1 METDWEEIE
10 DCEEIKKQ
18 FLDYTDGLVRHK
30 HTGLVLPPNTAKMM
44 DIYKVTIQISVG
56 SSDL

>member
-10 DCEEIKKQ
+10 DCENIKKQ

-44 DIYKVTIQISVG
+44 NIYKVRTHPNKCW
-56 SSDL
+56 